1 MKNLSF
7 NVKRNLSKS
16 PKIYVLSVDKK
27 ITYGSFSA
35 DNTKEFSGWGALSAA
50 QKSELL
56 QYMQNMQCIKKQ
68 FGLTGLNE
76 QTDFRLRLP
85 NSLIQCI
92 NEINIMSTENEIEMD
107 IYQPIMQSIIHQLKV
122 ASQKLPEQ
130 EKEKALDLL
139 NKIGVSDNKMD
150 YSSQI
155 QKIFSELVHVYMKT
169 EKLQDNALELFKKDK
184 LLSARSID
192 SIAQGLIQPTKWMT
206 ACAIEILLK
215 ERNELIKKI
224 LTDDDFF
231 MLWAKPLLD
240 NDFSKEKLLNKAHKY
255 HLGKSFL
262 DLFTHINLWKK

>member
-1 MKNLSF
+1 MKSLSF

-35 DNTKEFSGWGALSAA
+35 DNTAEFSGWEALSPA

-68 FGLTGLNE
+68 FGLAGLNE

-92 NEINIMSTENEIEMD
+92 NEINIMSTENQIEMD

-122 ASQKLPEQ
+122 TCQKLPEPD
-130 EKEKALDLL
+130 KGKALDLL

-155 QKIFSELVHVYMKT
+155 QKIFSELIHVYMKT
-169 EKLQDNALELFKKDK
+169 EKLHDNALELQVPK
-184 LLSARSID
+184 SI
-192 SIAQGLIQPTKWMT
+192 IKY
-206 ACAIEILLK
+206 ILLYIQESQSFSYSLEACSK
-215 ERNELIKKI
+215 SIEEYFASLVLHFTTGNESVNIKNLI
-224 LTDDDFF
+224 
-231 MLWAKPLLD
+231 
-240 NDFSKEKLLNKAHKY
+240 
-255 HLGKSFL
+255 
-262 DLFTHINLWKK
+262 